1 MYTCVPAY
9 LSGLAAA
16 WRDQPTTMQCPISF
30 ENTPLTEDEIQAYV
44 DWWKSNDLSPQ
55 GKREWL
61 ARLGDLVRGMQD
73 VHTRLSSSASP
84 GPVASGVVL
93 PDGGRR
99 EVQLQWKREPNVR
112 FTMDHLDRAIGSHR
126 HGYGIV
132 MPIPTILGVHMED
145 GYVLDARKRVQREL
159 MCFVELATE
168 GDAEMLLTKGSA
180 TIRYELTA
188 GCYTSI
194 EVKFVRPAKSRSQRA
209 ALLRIGSLVARL
221 GELSHEFQELGAVR
235 LANGTSIVPRLGK
248 RMASRDEYA
257 VSLER
262 YEQCLAGDG
271 RLGAA
276 AYAYLAEKTPV
287 DTDAVELR
295 LAALFREECQALVQ
309 LRRLQIEGHDF
320 LFDLPRGGE

>member
-1 MYTCVPAY
+1 M
-9 LSGLAAA
+9 
-16 WRDQPTTMQCPISF
+16 
-30 ENTPLTEDEIQAYV
+30 TEDEIQAYV
-44 DWWKSNDLSPQ
+44 DWWKTNDLSPQ

-61 ARLGDLVRGMQD
+61 ARLGDVVRGIQE

-84 GPVASGVVL
+84 VPVAVVPAVVL
-93 PDGGRR
+93 PDAGRC
-99 EVQLQWKREPNVR
+99 EVQVLWKREPNVR
-112 FTMDHLDRAIGSHR
+112 FTMDHLDRAIGSQR

-145 GYVLDARKRVQREL
+145 GYVLDPRKRVQREL
-159 MCFVELATE
+159 MCFVDLATE
-168 GDAEMLLTKGSA
+168 ADAETLLARGSA

-209 ALLRIGSLVARL
+209 ALLRIGLLVARL
-221 GELSHEFQELGAVR
+221 GEISHEFQELGAVR
-235 LANGTSIVPRLGK
+235 IANGTSVVPRLGK

-257 VSLER
+257 TALER

-271 RLGAA
+271 RLSAA

-287 DTDAVELR
+287 DTDAIEQR

-320 LFDLPRGGE
+320 IFDLPRGGE

>member
-1 MYTCVPAY
+1 MGGPIIA
-9 LSGLAAA
+9 S
-16 WRDQPTTMQCPISF
+16 MQCPVNF

-44 DWWKSNDLSPQ
+44 DWWKTNDLSPQ

-61 ARLGDLVRGMQD
+61 ARLGDVVRGIQD
-73 VHTRLSSSASP
+73 VHARLSSSASP
-84 GPVASGVVL
+84 GPVAPGVAL
-93 PDGGRR
+93 PDAGPRC

-112 FTMDHLDRAIGSHR
+112 FTMDHLERAIGSHR

-132 MPIPTILGVHMED
+132 VAIPTILGVHMED

-159 MCFVELATE
+159 MCFVELATSA
-168 GDAEMLLTKGSA
+168 DAETLLARGSA

-209 ALLRIGSLVARL
+209 ALLRIGLLVARL
-221 GELSHEFQELGAVR
+221 GEISHEFQELGAVR
-235 LANGTSIVPRLGK
+235 LANGTSVVPRLGK

-257 VSLER
+257 TALER

-271 RLGAA
+271 RLSAA

-287 DTDAVELR
+287 DTDAVEQR

-320 LFDLPRGGE
+320 LFDLPRGAE